1 MVLNSVKKLLIG
13 GALSLAVVLPTMSHA
28 QTAAKIGFISTS
40 RILNDS
46 KYATELTKKLEKEFS
61 SRQKSL
67 EETDARIRAEATKL
81 DKDSITLTEPEKVS
95 RRRKLQ
101 DLDFEFQKNRRQ
113 FEEDLQQRK
122 QVLINELTSKANS
135 IIREIATAGN
145 YDLII
150 AESNGI
156 VHVNKKL
163 DLTDE
168 VLKKL
173 DAGK

>member
-1 MVLNSVKKLLIG
+1 MNSAKKLLIG
-13 GALSLAVVLPTMSHA
+13 AALSVAVILPTLTHA
-28 QTAAKIGFISTS
+28 QATTKIGFISTS

-61 SRQKSL
+61 TRQKAL
-67 EETDARIRAEATKL
+67 EETDARIRSEAAKL
-81 DKDSITLTEPEKVS
+81 DKDSITLAEAEKVT

-122 QVLINELTSKANS
+122 QVLIGELTSKANS

-145 YDLII
+145 YDLIL